1 MASTT
6 ANAIDNATT
15 MTVTEYAA
23 HRGVSQPMISKLKS
37 AGRLVLDSNGRI
49 LVRAT
54 DAILGKD
61 MHPTKGG
68 RAGSR
73 AASEPIAPA
82 APPSDQRE
90 PKLEGDELS
99 LANAARLEKVQ
110 KVRLLHME
118 IEEKAGNLVSRSDVE
133 RTAFDLA
140 RRGQEALMGIAD
152 RLSPQL
158 AAESDPHRVHVL
170 LSDELRRVCELI
182 ASLEP
187 QQAVAA

>member
-1 MASTT
+1 MTT
-6 ANAIDNATT
+6 AIDNAKT
-15 MTVTEYAA
+15 MTVTEYAG
-23 HRGVSQPMISKLKS
+23 HRGVSQPLISRWKS
-37 AGRLVLDSNGRI
+37 QGRLVLDSSGRI
-49 LVRAT
+49 LVRAS
-54 DAILGKD
+54 DLVLDQD

-73 AASEPIAPA
+73 AASEPA
-82 APPSDQRE
+82 APSPSAAGSDDRPGQG
-90 PKLEGDELS
+90 EGDELS

>member
-1 MASTT
+1 MNT
-6 ANAIDNATT
+6 AVDNATT
-15 MTVTEYAA
+15 MTVTEYAL
-23 HRGVSQPMISKLKS
+23 HRGVSQPLISRWKKE
-37 AGRLVLDSNGRI
+37 GRLVLDSTGRI

-54 DAILGKD
+54 DLVLGKD

-68 RAGSR
+68 RSGSR
-73 AASEPIAPA
+73 AASDPSPPPPSTA
-82 APPSDQRE
+82 APDADGQGS
-90 PKLEGDELS
+90 GDELS

-158 AAESDPHRVHVL
+158 AAEADPHRVHVM